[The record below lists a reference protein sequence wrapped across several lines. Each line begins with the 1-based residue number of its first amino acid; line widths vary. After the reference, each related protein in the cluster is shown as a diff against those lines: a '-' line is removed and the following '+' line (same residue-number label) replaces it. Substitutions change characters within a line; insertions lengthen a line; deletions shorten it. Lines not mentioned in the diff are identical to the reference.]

1 MTFDDH
7 EIWKRPVQDRS
18 DEAAAEA
25 QHAPAPNLGRLY
37 ASSGAPAHPDAIVAL
52 PNHTRSFVSVAELP
66 ESVPAP
72 DIAAAPVTPPPVAST
87 PPTAPAPIIN
97 DPAIAEVLATPA
109 PAPADVE
116 EQPSFEWAEN
126 IEVKAEPLAEFKDW
140 FADPVDTTAAP
151 AAPAQP
157 PVKTGLAAQQLTD
170 AATRA
175 RTQLADFGERVG
187 GGEFD
192 IRRYTLIAILAT
204 AVVGIADA
212 VLGGTIG
219 WLFGVALVAS
229 TAFGAFKLR
238 SEDAWVGWVM
248 PAYIA
253 IAAILVAGQFGSAGP
268 GFDIVGQILL
278 IGTTL
283 ISIAPWLAAAT
294 VIGVVLPRFRK
305 R

>member
-7 EIWKRPVQDRS
+7 EIWNRPVQDRS
-18 DEAAAEA
+18 DEGAAEA
-25 QHAPAPNLGRLY
+25 QQAPAPNVGRLY

-52 PNHTRSFVSVAELP
+52 PQHTRSFVSVAELP

-72 DIAAAPVTPPPVAST
+72 DVAPAAVTPPPVVAPAPS
-87 PPTAPAPIIN
+87 APAPIIN

-109 PAPADVE
+109 PAAADLE

-126 IEVKAEPLAEFKDW
+126 IEVKAEPLDEFKDW
-140 FADPVDTTAAP
+140 FADPVETTSAP
-151 AAPAQP
+151 AAPTPP

-175 RTQLADFGERVG
+175 RTQLADLGERVG
-187 GGEFD
+187 GGDFD
-192 IRRYTLIAILAT
+192 IRRYSLIAIVAT

-219 WLFGVALVAS
+219 WLFGLALVAS
-229 TAFGAFKLR
+229 TSFGAFKLR

-248 PAYIA
+248 PAYVA
-253 IAAILVAGQFGSAGP
+253 IAAILIAGQFGSAGP

-278 IGTTL
+278 VGTTL
-283 ISIAPWLAAAT
+283 ISVAPWLAAAT
-294 VIGVVLPRFRK
+294 VIGVALPRFRK